1 MNRPIDARYLDP
13 ADQLWLACAER
24 VGLKVTRT
32 PDAYATTNGR
42 ASLAI
47 GTAETLDADDC
58 LAQMVFHE
66 LCHSLI
72 EGEESFDKP
81 DWGLDNTSARDTER
95 EHGCL
100 RLQAHLAHRHGLRQV
115 LAPTTDFR
123 DYYDRLPA
131 DPLADRH
138 LPATQL
144 AIRAVR
150 RAALPPWGPHLGQA
164 LAATAAIARAVG
176 ELPGRASKAPPS
188 LWDLV
193 EAAPPAHPT
202 GLPGTI
208 DTSGESCGTCA
219 WRFTAGPGRPVD
231 RCRQVDGARV
241 AEEWPR
247 CERWE
252 PVLDCQECG
261 ACCRAAYHSVTVSR
275 RDRVLELHPELV
287 VDRGQYVELRRSG
300 DRCAALAGGRL
311 ERPADESSAFVP
323 YRCLIY
329 PDRPKPC
336 RDFENAGEHCLTA
349 RRRVGLSL

>member
-13 ADQLWLACAER
+13 ADQVWLACAER
-24 VGLKVTRT
+24 IGLRVTRT
-32 PDAYATTNGR
+32 PDAYATTDGR
-42 ASLAI
+42 SSLAI

-58 LAQMVFHE
+58 LAQMIFHE

-72 EGEESFDKP
+72 EGEESFDKE
-81 DWGLDNTSARDTER
+81 DWGLDNTSTRDTIR

-100 RLQAHLAHRHGLRQV
+100 RLQAHLAQRYGLRRV

-144 AIRAVR
+144 AILAAR
-150 RAALPPWGPHLGQA
+150 RAALPPWGAHLGRA
-164 LAATAAIARAVG
+164 LQATAAIANAVA
-176 ELPGRASKAPPS
+176 EVPPGKRTGPPS
-188 LWDLV
+188 LWELV
-193 EAAPPAHPT
+193 DPAPAPHPT
-202 GLPGTI
+202 GLPGSRSSEP
-208 DTSGESCGTCA
+208 DGCGSCA
-219 WRFTAGPGRPVD
+219 WRFTAGPGRRVD
-231 RCRQVDGARV
+231 RCRQADGARV
-241 AEEWPR
+241 APDWPR

-252 PVLDCQECG
+252 PSLDCQECG
-261 ACCRAAYHSVTVSR
+261 ACCRAAYDSVTVTR
-275 RDRVLELHPELV
+275 RDRVIELHPELI

-311 ERPADESSAFVP
+311 AGESDESSAFVP
-323 YRCLIY
+323 FRCLIY